1 MNATAIPLSA
11 FAFSLALF
19 VAEPTP
25 APASNPPL
33 LSAPPAEAPPVA
45 PAPTPIPTLAR
56 SLEEGLSRVRV
67 LEKTIERSP
76 ATAEIER
83 ALPEI
88 TTRLTAMEATLS
100 GARPVDVS
108 YRELNTMRIGW
119 MELDETLSRWESS
132 LERHATELADARAE
146 LKALE
151 ETWQATLSAGSQ
163 EQVPAVLVEKI
174 DTLLLNTAALRQRL
188 RDRGGARDRAAAL
201 LLVQDEVSADRVR
214 VKDAIERVNV
224 LSKQSRDRLFEI
236 ENVPLWTALATAAP
250 ANSLRVQVVESW
262 QTAVGEMLR
271 LLGRYRAR
279 FAFQLALFAA
289 LAAGGWFLVRWAKR
303 EAPGDASATEAAAFL
318 NRPVSA
324 AAMVALFCTF
334 WIYPPTAVQLHGAAL
349 TLLLLPYFR
358 FLPKLAHPA
367 LLGPGYGLG
376 ALFLLD
382 RVHDFALEHTLFS
395 RVVLFSIGVL
405 GIACWSWAFSNL
417 KHTPAGQGIPRVFGR
432 RFLIRAAMALLV
444 VALVAN
450 AIGNVTLA
458 EQLTIIAVKGAFA
471 AGLLYI
477 VARVLQSHYVLAL
490 AFMASRGA
498 PMVRRHRELLERRGR
513 KLIRFAAAGMWV
525 VFVLWIMR
533 VLEQFAQIV
542 VTILKTKWSLG
553 PHTIA
558 LGSVVA
564 FFTALTLGIVAARA
578 LRFVLDEAVL
588 PKMSLP
594 RGVPAAISTTVK
606 YLVVS
611 IGFVLALL
619 AAGLEISQFAF
630 LAGAFGIGIGFGL
643 QNIVNNFVSGL
654 ILLYERPIQVGDAL
668 EVGTIRGRVQRI
680 GVRSS
685 TLATYDGAEVIV
697 PNASLIATD
706 VVNWTL
712 SSRVRRVDI
721 AVSAAYGS
729 DPRFVAEVLLRTA
742 RAHEGVM
749 NRPDPMA
756 LFTRFGESSLDFELR
771 FWTPEFD
778 NWVQVGSEVRTA
790 VFAAFKDAGIEIPFP
805 QRDLHV
811 KSVSEA
817 ARGALRERQT

>member
-1 MNATAIPLSA
+1 MSAPAIPLTA
-11 FAFSLALF
+11 FAFALALF
-19 VAEPTP
+19 AAEPTP
-25 APASNPPL
+25 APAPNPAL
-33 LSAPPAEAPPVA
+33 LSPPPAEPPPPA
-45 PAPTPIPTLAR
+45 PASIPTLAR
-56 SLEEGLSRVRV
+56 TLEGGLSRVR
-67 LEKTIERSP
+67 LIEKTVERSP
-76 ATAEIER
+76 ATAEIEH

-88 TTRLTAMEATLS
+88 TTRMTAMEATLS

-108 YRELNTMRIGW
+108 YRELNTMRIEW
-119 MELDETLSRWESS
+119 MELDDTLSRWESS

-151 ETWQATLSAGSQ
+151 ETWQATLSADSQ

-174 DTLLLNTAALRQRL
+174 DSLLLNTTALRQRL
-188 RDRGGARDRAAAL
+188 RDRAAAL

-214 VKDAIERVNV
+214 VNDALERVNV
-224 LSKQSRDRLFEI
+224 LSKQSRERLFEI

-250 ANSLRVQVVESW
+250 ANSLSVQVAESW
-262 QTAVGEMLR
+262 RTAAGETLR
-271 LLGRYRAR
+271 LLDRYRAR

-303 EAPGDASATEAAAFL
+303 EAPDDASAMEAAAFL

-358 FLPKLAHPA
+358 FLPKLSHPA

-405 GIACWSWAFSNL
+405 GIACWGWAFSNL
-417 KHTPAGQGIPRVFGR
+417 KHTPAGQGVSRVFGR
-432 RFLIRAAMALLV
+432 RFLIRAAMGLLV
-444 VALVAN
+444 VALAAN
-450 AIGNVTLA
+450 AIGNVTLS

-477 VARVLQSHYVLAL
+477 VARVVQSHYALAL

-498 PMVRRHRELLERRGR
+498 PMIRRHRELLERRGR
-513 KLIRFAAAGMWV
+513 KLIRLAAVATWV

-533 VLEQFAQIV
+533 IIEQFAQILV
-542 VTILKTKWSLG
+542 AILKTKWTLG
-553 PHTIA
+553 PHQIA
-558 LGSVVA
+558 VGSIVA
-564 FFTALTLGIVAARA
+564 FFTALTLGIVAARV
-578 LRFVLDEAVL
+578 LRFILDEAVL

-611 IGFVLALL
+611 IGFVMALL
-619 AAGLEISQFAF
+619 AAGLEIGQFAF

-668 EVGTIRGRVQRI
+668 EVGTMRGRVQRI
-680 GVRSS
+680 GIRSS

-721 AVSAAYGS
+721 AVGAAYGS
-729 DPRFVAEVLLRTA
+729 DPRFVLEVLLRTA

-749 NRPDPMA
+749 NRPAPMA

-778 NWVQVGSEVRTA
+778 NWVQVGSDVRTA
-790 VFAAFKDAGIEIPFP
+790 VFAAFKDAAIQIPFP

-811 KSVSEA
+811 KSVSETA
-817 ARGALRERQT
+817 GSALRERQT